1 MQALN
6 LQIKERFDAEKIEFA
21 FPTQTVY
28 LRQEA
33 KLLDSP
39 AAAGGV

>member
-6 LQIKERFDAEKIEFA
+6 LQIKQRFDAEKIEFA

-28 LRQEA
+28 LKPDAPGNVTQ
-33 KLLDSP
+33 K
-39 AAAGGV
+39 